1 MNLRELLVEVDQ
13 LRPNAFTDA
22 EKIRMVNTVEGR
34 IYKDILSKYEGEEP
48 VFIPFAEGQEERE
61 LVVPVPFTDVY
72 VFYLISMVDFYNGD
86 SNKYNDSMIL
96 YNDAWENYAAHYL
109 QTHTPKQ
116 TNLFGMIPFR
126 GW

>member
-13 LRPNAFTDA
+13 LRPNAFADA

-48 VFIPFAEGQEERE
+48 VFVPFAEGQEERE

-116 TNLFGMIPFR
+116 TNLCGMIPLR

>member
-13 LRPNAFTDA
+13 LRPNAFADA

-34 IYKDILSKYEGEEP
+34 IYIDILSKYEGEEP

-116 TNLFGMIPFR
+116 TNLCGMIPLR

>member
-13 LRPNAFTDA
+13 LRPNAFADA

-48 VFIPFAEGQEERE
+48 VFVPFAEGQEERE

-96 YNDAWENYAAHYL
+96 YNDAWENYAAYYL

-116 TNLFGMIPFR
+116 TNLCGMIPLR

>member
-13 LRPNAFTDA
+13 LRPNAFADA

-116 TNLFGMIPFR
+116 TNR
-126 GW
+126 

>member
-13 LRPNAFTDA
+13 FRPNAFADA

-116 TNLFGMIPFR
+116 TNLCGMIPLR